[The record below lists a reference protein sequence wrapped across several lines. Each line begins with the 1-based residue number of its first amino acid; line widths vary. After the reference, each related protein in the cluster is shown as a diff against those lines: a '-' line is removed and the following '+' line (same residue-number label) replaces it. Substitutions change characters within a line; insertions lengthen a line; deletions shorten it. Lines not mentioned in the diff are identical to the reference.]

1 MARTIV
7 QSFICPR
14 DYLSAV
20 LLGEF
25 SNQNLS
31 TLNIGQLNTMKNDVL
46 LFIEMIRDKNS
57 QIKFPGLLR
66 ELEVIMHRI
75 QNWRAKAKENKKN
88 KWVDWW
94 GDLDYATEYRGSLWN
109 PVDEKFHTIYE

>member
-1 MARTIV
+1 MVPKIV

-31 TLNIGQLNTMKNDVL
+31 TLNIGQLNTMKHDVL

-57 QIKFPGLLR
+57 QTKFPGLMR
-66 ELEVIMHRI
+66 ELEVIMYRI
-75 QNWRAKAKENKKN
+75 QNWRAKAKENRKN
-88 KWVDWW
+88 KWVDFWE
-94 GDLDYATEYRGSLWN
+94 DLDYATEFRGSRYDADGEMYS
-109 PVDEKFHTIYE
+109 VYE